1 MTTAMGV
8 EMVSK
13 SRFKA
18 KALEYFREVERSGS
32 EIVITDH
39 GRPVLK
45 LVRYRADAE
54 PPESSLR
61 DTVRRYDDPTLPVA
75 EEEWE
80 SLG

>member
-1 MTTAMGV
+1 MTMVMSVKT
-8 EMVSK
+8 VSK

-18 KALEYFREVERSGS
+18 KALEYFREVEGSGG

-54 PPESSLR
+54 APESSLR
-61 DTVRRYDDPTLPVA
+61 DTVLRYDDPTLPVA

>member
-1 MTTAMGV
+1 MVMPMKT
-8 EMVSK
+8 VSK

-18 KALEYFREVERSGS
+18 KALEYFREVEGTGS

-45 LVRYRADAE
+45 LVRYRADSTS
-54 PPESSLR
+54 PESTLH
-61 DTVRRYDDPTLPVA
+61 DTVLRYDDPTSPAA

-80 SLG
+80 SLR